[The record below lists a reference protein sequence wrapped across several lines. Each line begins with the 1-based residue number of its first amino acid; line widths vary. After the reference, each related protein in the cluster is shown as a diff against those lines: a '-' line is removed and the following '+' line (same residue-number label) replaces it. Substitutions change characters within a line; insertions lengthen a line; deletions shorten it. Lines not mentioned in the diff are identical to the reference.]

1 VRRPIGGLVWV
12 AFGVAV
18 FAFTVQSAFANVIVS
33 LDPSSQEVA
42 LGSQANV
49 DLDISG
55 LGNPPSLGTFDLNV
69 SFDPTILSFS
79 DIAFGDPVLGDE
91 LDPTGLGNTISFSSE
106 GVGTVEVFDLSLD
119 SAATLDA
126 LQPSAFTLGVLTFE
140 AIGGGASS
148 LELSVNALGD
158 ADGNS
163 LSADL
168 QNASVGVSSVPEPTS
183 SVLLAGAVIAII
195 MRARRSHGQGCPS

>member
-55 LGNPPSLGTFDLNV
+55 LGRQYCLSV
-69 SFDPTILSFS
+69 IL
-79 DIAFGDPVLGDE
+79 
-91 LDPTGLGNTISFSSE
+91 
-106 GVGTVEVFDLSLD
+106 LS
-119 SAATLDA
+119 ATL
-126 LQPSAFTLGVLTFE
+126 F
-140 AIGGGASS
+140 
-148 LELSVNALGD
+148 
-158 ADGNS
+158 
-163 LSADL
+163 
-168 QNASVGVSSVPEPTS
+168 
-183 SVLLAGAVIAII
+183 
-195 MRARRSHGQGCPS
+195 